1 MSSWKLFAI
10 ACVAMTAVS
19 SASARP
25 LRSSM
30 ATQLIEAKKS
40 GASKTDLLKLRNKIK
55 DETKTAKAAGVSMD
69 TLKRA
74 QARGASLDDIKAKIS
89 LNNLAKRKRKGI
101 LKKRETTLADVLFP
115 GVAPVEYMVDRPI
128 DVIVDTVTSRKTQLP
143 LAYHSLPVCL
153 PKDIKFRGK
162 RKNLGER
169 LMGKDLKA
177 LAPYDITVLKDT
189 TCTALCTVDF
199 DYRMIRRMKKLISRD
214 YNVNL
219 SIDSLPAHVPKN
231 NGSIIRG
238 YPLGSKL
245 INEATETVD
254 FVLHN
259 HLRFIIEYND
269 DDSSPGYVKIVGFKV
284 KPVSIDHT
292 SDISKTC
299 NTAPVQ
305 NAEKTLLS
313 LKSFAKGNMP
323 DAKVSRSVTYSYSVH
338 WHKTELP
345 WTDRWDVFLLANP
358 DDSTAHHMSILNSF
372 MIVVFLASC
381 IAIILVKALRKDLSL
396 YNTIGVDASEDE
408 DESGWKM
415 IHGDVFRP
423 PSTSPM
429 MLAVFVGT
437 GFQIAISILMTLLL
451 SQTKLINPA
460 MKGQALSNIVM
471 LYVFSGT
478 VSGYISARIF
488 KFCGGKNWKLNTI
501 VTAVFFPG
509 TLMAIFILLNIFL
522 AFYGSSK
529 TMSFFTLFCAFLL
542 WVCIA
547 SPLVCIGSFIGFKR
561 EPIAVPTRTNQI
573 ARVIPHQH
581 SVLASKYSS
590 IFIGGLPF
598 SCAVIE
604 IYFLMCSIWMHQYYY
619 LMGYLLTISILI
631 GICSAL
637 SSIVMCYLRLTGEDH
652 RWWWKSFADA
662 ASCGV
667 WLFGYSFW
675 YLFNRLHLVGVLPY
689 IVYISYMAMISF
701 TLGLYTGAVSFMATF
716 YFNKTIYNA
725 VKID

>member
-1 MSSWKLFAI
+1 
-10 ACVAMTAVS
+10 
-19 SASARP
+19 
-25 LRSSM
+25 M

-345 WTDRWDVFLLANP
+345 WTDRWDVFLL
-358 DDSTAHHMSILNSF
+358 
-372 MIVVFLASC
+372 V
-381 IAIILVKALRKDLSL
+381 
-396 YNTIGVDASEDE
+396 
-408 DESGWKM
+408 
-415 IHGDVFRP
+415 
-423 PSTSPM
+423 
-429 MLAVFVGT
+429 
-437 GFQIAISILMTLLL
+437 
-451 SQTKLINPA
+451 
-460 MKGQALSNIVM
+460 
-471 LYVFSGT
+471 
-478 VSGYISARIF
+478 
-488 KFCGGKNWKLNTI
+488 
-501 VTAVFFPG
+501 
-509 TLMAIFILLNIFL
+509 
-522 AFYGSSK
+522 
-529 TMSFFTLFCAFLL
+529 
-542 WVCIA
+542 
-547 SPLVCIGSFIGFKR
+547 
-561 EPIAVPTRTNQI
+561 
-573 ARVIPHQH
+573 
-581 SVLASKYSS
+581 
-590 IFIGGLPF
+590 
-598 SCAVIE
+598 
-604 IYFLMCSIWMHQYYY
+604 
-619 LMGYLLTISILI
+619 
-631 GICSAL
+631 
-637 SSIVMCYLRLTGEDH
+637 
-652 RWWWKSFADA
+652 
-662 ASCGV
+662 
-667 WLFGYSFW
+667 
-675 YLFNRLHLVGVLPY
+675 
-689 IVYISYMAMISF
+689 
-701 TLGLYTGAVSFMATF
+701 
-716 YFNKTIYNA
+716 
-725 VKID
+725 